1 MASDKEMAMAAMQEC
16 RAHIE
21 SVMPAG
27 QIVLDNLDAKCEA
40 LISRNRDS
48 QSGQMFLLYLSLKI
62 AIEFGD
68 DESITSNETR

>member
-1 MASDKEMAMAAMQEC
+1 MASEKEQAIAAIQDVRQTILAMPGGA
-16 RAHIE
+16 I
-21 SVMPAG
+21 
-27 QIVLDNLDAKCEA
+27 ILDNLDARCES

-68 DESITSNETR
+68 EPSNPN

>member
-1 MASDKEMAMAAMQEC
+1 MASDKEMAMAGMKEC
-16 RAHIE
+16 RDTILA
-21 SVMPAG
+21 MPAG

-40 LISRNRDS
+40 LISRHRDS

-68 DESITSNETR
+68 DESITPNETR